1 MAENV
6 HTQKTSDS
14 GVSIWLD
21 DLSRSRI
28 ESGSLQELIATKNV
42 VGVTTNP
49 SIFAKALHEVG
60 PYDEQLKQLGKV
72 NVEDAVRELTT
83 TDVRNATDIF
93 REIAES
99 TDYVDGRVSIEVDP
113 RLAHETEKTEEQAE
127 QLWKKV
133 DRPNA
138 MIKIPATLEG
148 LPAITATLAKGIS
161 VNVTLIFSLERYEK
175 VIDAFIE
182 GIAQADA
189 NGHDLK
195 HIGSVA
201 SFFVSR
207 VDTAVDKLLEA
218 NGSAEA
224 KALEGKAA
232 VANARLAYELF
243 EKKFAE
249 DPRWAALEAKGAK
262 RQRPL
267 WASTG
272 TKNAVYSPCKYV
284 DELVAPDVVNTMPEK
299 TLNALAEQGDGA
311 PSIAGTYEES
321 HKVMEQLAALGINI
335 KDVTDKLEADGVAQF
350 INSWDSVLA
359 DVQAGIDRVNG

>member
-1 MAENV
+1 MTEA
-6 HTQKTSDS
+6 TQRTSDS

-21 DLSRSRI
+21 DLSRTRI
-28 ESGSLQELIATKNV
+28 ESGSLQELIADKNV

-49 SIFAKALHEVG
+49 SIFQKALSQVG
-60 PYDEQLKQLGKV
+60 PYDPQLKELGPI
-72 NVEDAVRELTT
+72 NVEEAVRELTT
-83 TDVRNATDIF
+83 TDVRNACDIF
-93 REIAES
+93 KDIAEK

-113 RLAHETEKTEEQAE
+113 RLAHETEATAQQAVE
-127 QLWKKV
+127 LWEKV
-133 DRPNA
+133 NRPNA

-161 VNVTLIFSLERYEK
+161 VNVTLIFSIERYEQ

-218 NGSAEA
+218 NGSDEA

-232 VANARLAYELF
+232 IANARIAYELF

-249 DPRWAALEAKGAK
+249 DPRWAELEAKGAK
-262 RQRPL
+262 KQRPL

-272 TKNAVYSPCKYV
+272 TKNPNYSDCVYV
-284 DELVAPDVVNTMPEK
+284 DELVAPFVVNTMPEK
-299 TLNALAEQGDGA
+299 TLNALADHGNGA
-311 PSIAGTYEES
+311 PTIQGTYEES
-321 HKVMEQLAALGINI
+321 HAIMDKLAELGINI

-350 INSWDSVLA
+350 INSWDSVLT
-359 DVQAGIDRVNG
+359 DVQSGIDRVNG

>member
-1 MAENV
+1 MTEATQRFSEN
-6 HTQKTSDS
+6 

-21 DLSRSRI
+21 DLSRTRI
-28 ESGSLQELIATKNV
+28 ESGNLQELIANDNV

-49 SIFAKALHEVG
+49 SIFQKALSQVG
-60 PYDEQLKQLGKV
+60 PYDAQLKELGKV
-72 NVEDAVRELTT
+72 DVETAIRELTT

-93 REIAES
+93 REIAEK

-113 RLAHETEKTEEQAE
+113 RLAHETEATEKQAVE
-127 QLWKKV
+127 LWEKV
-133 DRPNA
+133 NRPNA

-161 VNVTLIFSLERYEK
+161 VNVTLIFSLERYEQ

-182 GIAQADA
+182 GVAQADA

-207 VDTAVDKLLEA
+207 VDTAVDKQLEEI
-218 NGSAEA
+218 GTDEA

-249 DPRWAALEAKGAK
+249 DPRWADLEAKGAK
-262 RQRPL
+262 KQRPL

-272 TKNAVYSPCKYV
+272 TKNPAYADTKYV
-284 DELVAPDVVNTMPEK
+284 DELVAEHVVNTMPEK
-299 TLNALAEQGDGA
+299 TLMAIADHGDGKPSIEGTFEEAHDVMNALAEVGVDFKA
-311 PSIAGTYEES
+311 
-321 HKVMEQLAALGINI
+321 
-335 KDVTDKLEADGVAQF
+335 VTDKLEADGVAAF
-350 INSWDSVLA
+350 IKSWDSVLS
-359 DVQAGIDRVNG
+359 DVQAGIDRVNA

>member
-1 MAENV
+1 MTEA
-6 HTQKTSDS
+6 TQRTSDS

-28 ESGSLQELIATKNV
+28 ESGSLQDLIANKNV

-49 SIFAKALHEVG
+49 SIFQKALHEVG
-60 PYDEQLKQLGKV
+60 PYDPQLKELGKV
-72 NVEDAVRELTT
+72 DVETAVRELTT

-93 REIAES
+93 REVAEKS
-99 TDYVDGRVSIEVDP
+99 DFVDGRVSIEVDP
-113 RLAHETEKTEEQAE
+113 RLAHETEATEKQAE
-127 QLWKKV
+127 ELWAKV
-133 DRPNA
+133 NRPNA

-161 VNVTLIFSLERYEK
+161 VNVTLIFSLERYEQ
-175 VIDAFIE
+175 VIDAYIE

-218 NGSAEA
+218 NGS
-224 KALEGKAA
+224 
-232 VANARLAYELF
+232 
-243 EKKFAE
+243 
-249 DPRWAALEAKGAK
+249 DEAKGAK
-262 RQRPL
+262 KQRPL

-272 TKNAVYSPCKYV
+272 TKNAAYSDCKYV
-284 DELVAPDVVNTMPEK
+284 DELVAPFVVNTMPEK
-299 TLNALAEQGDGA
+299 TLNALADHGNGA
-311 PSIAGTYEES
+311 PSIKGTYEES
-321 HKVMEQLAALGINI
+321 HAIMNKLADLGINI
-335 KDVTDKLEADGVAQF
+335 KDVTDKLEADGVAAF
-350 INSWDSVLA
+350 IKSWDTVLA